1 MSTRATAAST
11 DGLIANLYEAIF
23 DPSVLDAFLQELAV
37 RTESRGVH
45 LMVVDTRTETNLL
58 HAAGGVVG
66 SSAAELA
73 DIIRDYDLNYY
84 PLDYRRG
91 HCAALPVGQW
101 YQCHE
106 VFAPQRIRRERFYR
120 EFLQKWDYRYFT
132 GMRMGEGGG
141 LATYL
146 GLNRRAEQGP
156 HDENDMRFLRQLSVH
171 LTRAAKLFY
180 KTRSFRDHFAPSLGS
195 LQYLPSSLF
204 ILDQWHRVLF
214 ANAAAETLFLNDQG
228 LAVTDGVLEVTSAP
242 MRKKFS
248 DELEKVIESG
258 LPSALL
264 LKPPLGDRGAGLPC
278 YLLRLPE
285 RQDTYQLRGDPAVMV
300 LVPRATPNP
309 PEAVALL
316 RTLYALSR
324 READLAISIAN
335 GATPQDYARDA
346 GLEISTVRSQLK
358 SVFIKTGTH
367 RQTELVRLLSVL
379 PRLSFSS

>member
-1 MSTRATAAST
+1 MSRATAAST

-23 DPSVLDAFLQELAV
+23 DPSVLDTFLQELAV
-37 RTESRGVH
+37 RTESRAVH
-45 LMVVDTRTETNLL
+45 LMVVDTRTESILL

-66 SSAAELA
+66 SSSEELA
-73 DIIRDYDLNYY
+73 EIRRDYDLNYY

-91 HCAALPVGQW
+91 HSAALPVGQW

-106 VFAPQRIRRERFYR
+106 VFAPQRIKRERFFR
-120 EFLQKWDYRYFT
+120 EFLQKWDYRYHA
-132 GMRMGEGGG
+132 GCRMGEGGG

-156 HDENDMRFLRQLSVH
+156 HDEADMRFLRQLTVH

-180 KTRSFRDHFAPSLGS
+180 KTRSFRDQFAPSLGS

-214 ANAAAETLFLNDQG
+214 ANAAAESLFLNDQG
-228 LAVTDGVLEVTSAP
+228 LTVIDGVLEVSSAP

-248 DELEKVIESG
+248 DEIEKVIVSG
-258 LPSALL
+258 VPSALL
-264 LKPPLGDRGAGLPC
+264 LKLPGSERGSGLPC

-285 RQDTYQLRGDPAVMV
+285 RQDTYQLRGDPAVLV

-379 PRLSFSS
+379 PRLSLP

>member
-1 MSTRATAAST
+1 MSSRTSTATT

-23 DPSVLDAFLQELAV
+23 DPSFLDSFLQELAA
-37 RTESRGVH
+37 RTESRSAH
-45 LMVVDTRTETNLL
+45 LMVLDTRTETILL

-66 SSAAELA
+66 SSPEELA
-73 DIIRDYDLNYY
+73 ALMRDYDLNYF
-84 PLDYRRG
+84 PLDYRRV
-91 HCAALPVGQW
+91 HATSLPIGQW
-101 YQCHE
+101 FQCHG
-106 VFAPQRIRRERFYR
+106 VFTLQRIKRERFFR
-120 EFLQKWDYRYFT
+120 EFLQKWDLRYFAAC
-132 GMRMGEGGG
+132 RIGEGGG

-156 HDENDMRFLRQLSVH
+156 HDETDMRFLRQMTIH

-214 ANAAAETLFLNDQG
+214 ANAAAEALFLNDQG
-228 LAVTDGVLEVTSAP
+228 LSVVDGVLEVTSAP

-248 DELEKVIESG
+248 DEIEKVIDTG
-258 LPSALL
+258 IPSALL
-264 LKPPLGDRGAGLPC
+264 LKMPNGERGTGLPC

-285 RQDTYQLRGDPAVMV
+285 RTDTYQLRGDPAVMV

-324 READLAISIAN
+324 READLAIARAN
-335 GATPQDYARDA
+335 GATPQDYANNV

-379 PRLSFSS
+379 PRLSIA

>member
-1 MSTRATAAST
+1 MSRATAAST

-23 DPSVLDAFLQELAV
+23 DPSVLDTFLQELAV
-37 RTESRGVH
+37 RTESRAVH
-45 LMVVDTRTETNLL
+45 LMVVDTRTESILL

-66 SSAAELA
+66 SSPEELA
-73 DIIRDYDLNYY
+73 EILRDYDLNYY
-84 PLDYRRG
+84 PLDYRRS
-91 HCAALPVGQW
+91 HNAALPVGQW

-106 VFAPQRIRRERFYR
+106 VFAPQRIKRERFFR
-120 EFLQKWDYRYFT
+120 DFLQKWDYRYYA
-132 GMRMGEGGG
+132 GCRMGEGGG

-156 HDENDMRFLRQLSVH
+156 HDEADMRFLRQLTVH

-180 KTRSFRDHFAPSLGS
+180 KTRSFHDHFAPSLGS

-214 ANAAAETLFLNDQG
+214 ANAAAESLFLNDQG
-228 LAVTDGVLEVTSAP
+228 LTVIDGVLEVSSAP

-248 DELEKVIESG
+248 DEIEKVITSG
-258 LPSALL
+258 VPSALL
-264 LKPPLGDRGAGLPC
+264 LKSPGGERGSGLPC

-379 PRLSFSS
+379 PRLSVP

>member
-1 MSTRATAAST
+1 MSRATAAST
-11 DGLIANLYEAIF
+11 DGLIANLYESIF
-23 DPSVLDAFLQELAV
+23 DPSMLDDFLQELAV
-37 RTESRGVH
+37 RTESRAVH
-45 LMVVDTRTETNLL
+45 LIVHDARTGTILL
-58 HAAGGVVG
+58 NAAGGVVG
-66 SSAAELA
+66 SSPEELA
-73 DIIRDYDLNYY
+73 AIGRDYDENF
-84 PLDYRRG
+84 PGLDYRLT
-91 HCAALPVGQW
+91 HAASLPLGQW

-106 VFAPQRIRRERFYR
+106 VFAPQRIRRERFFR
-120 EFLQKWDYRYFT
+120 DFLQKYDYRYFA
-132 GMRMGEGGG
+132 GVKMGEGGG
-141 LATYL
+141 LTTYL

-156 HDENDMRFLRQLSVH
+156 HDEEDMRFLRGLTIH
-171 LTRAAKLFY
+171 LTRASKLFY
-180 KTRSFRDHFAPSLGS
+180 KTRSFRDQFAPTLGS

-214 ANAAAETLFLNDQG
+214 ANAAAEQLFLNDQG
-228 LAVTDGVLEVTSAP
+228 LSVIDGVLEVNAAP

-248 DELEKVIESG
+248 DELEKVIATG
-258 LPSALL
+258 VPSAVL
-264 LKPPLGDRGAGLPC
+264 LKGPSGDRGSGLPC

-285 RQDTYQLRGDPAVMV
+285 RPESYQLRGDPAALV

-324 READLAISIAN
+324 READLAIAIAN

-379 PRLSFSS
+379 PRLNMG

>member
-1 MSTRATAAST
+1 MSSRVTAAST

-23 DPSVLDAFLQELAV
+23 DPSVLDIFLQELAV
-37 RTESRGVH
+37 RTESRSVH
-45 LMVVDTRTETNLL
+45 LMVVDTRTESILV

-66 SSAAELA
+66 SSPEELT
-73 DIIRDYDLNYY
+73 DIRHDYDQHYY
-84 PLDYRRG
+84 PLDYRRA
-91 HCAALPVGQW
+91 HSASLPVGVW

-106 VFAPQRIRRERFYR
+106 VFAPQRIKRERFFR
-120 EFLQKWDYRYFT
+120 EFLQKWDCRYYA
-132 GMRMGEGGG
+132 GCRMGEGGG

-156 HDENDMRFLRQLSVH
+156 HDEADMRFLRQLTVH

-214 ANAAAETLFLNDQG
+214 ANAAAEALFLNDQG
-228 LAVTDGVLEVTSAP
+228 LTVIDGVLEVTSAP

-248 DELEKVIESG
+248 DEIEKVIATE

-264 LKPPLGDRGAGLPC
+264 LKSPSGDRGSGLPC

-335 GATPQDYARDA
+335 GATPQDYAREA

-379 PRLSFSS
+379 PRLSFS